1 MSRGTDRARYP
12 DDAGDDHDPG
22 LARERTQLAW
32 SRTAISFAAVGVA
45 ILRTDRAAGAIV
57 IAMSAAVWGLG
68 RLPTHGRAE
77 AERGHGFTQRRTV
90 QLIALA
96 TTLVSLAALTLAL
109 LSYR

>member
-1 MSRGTDRARYP
+1 M
-12 DDAGDDHDPG
+12 
-22 LARERTQLAW
+22 
-32 SRTAISFAAVGVA
+32 A

-90 QLIALA
+90 QLIAVA